1 MASEAVNVNDFSEL
15 ARQVLPKKIYEF
27 FAGGADDEW
36 TLKQNIDAFHRIRLR
51 PRVLI
56 DVSNVDMSTSILGFK
71 ISSPIMLA
79 PSSYHGLA
87 NPEGELA
94 TTRAAAEANTIMI
107 VSFSSSYNVEEIA
120 ATGDAVRF
128 LQVYIYKD
136 RSISAGI
143 IRRAER
149 VGYKAIVLTVDA
161 PKLGR
166 READLRNE
174 LVTPVPGNLKGLI
187 SETEEDSTFAS
198 AATAAL
204 DSSFT
209 WKDIKWLQSITN
221 LPILLKGILTAED
234 AELAIQAGAAGIVVS
249 NHGARQLD
257 YSPATIT
264 ILEEVVHVVRGR
276 VPVLVDGGIRHGTD
290 VLKALALGAQ
300 AVLVGRPIIYGLAV
314 DGQSGVKKVL
324 DMLNDELELAMSL
337 TGCPSLK
344 DISRS
349 HVQTH
354 Y

>member
-71 ISSPIMLA
+71 ISAPIMLA

-94 TTRAAAEANTIMI
+94 TARAAAEANTIMSLQI
-107 VSFSSSYNVEEIA
+107 VSFVSSYNVEEIA

-128 LQVYIYKD
+128 LQVYVYKD

-187 SETEEDSTFAS
+187 SETVSDQRLIKFMISI
-198 AATAAL
+198 
-204 DSSFT
+204 SFL
-209 WKDIKWLQSITN
+209 I
-221 LPILLKGILTAED
+221 
-234 AELAIQAGAAGIVVS
+234 
-249 NHGARQLD
+249 
-257 YSPATIT
+257 
-264 ILEEVVHVVRGR
+264 
-276 VPVLVDGGIRHGTD
+276 
-290 VLKALALGAQ
+290 
-300 AVLVGRPIIYGLAV
+300 
-314 DGQSGVKKVL
+314 
-324 DMLNDELELAMSL
+324 
-337 TGCPSLK
+337 
-344 DISRS
+344 
-349 HVQTH
+349 
-354 Y
+354 